1 MSRDNDPAT
10 PGPLLAEAVGA
21 YGRGDLHAARSKSKT
36 ILLDQPADAAAWR
49 LAAYA
54 HLGEGPAVALKML
67 ERATAVRPDSSDTW
81 HDVASVALSAGI
93 HRIAVRALRRSTA
106 LDPGTAARWRDLG
119 VALSTLGADGTGPLR
134 RSLTLAREDGQTL
147 RVLAEAFLAHDKNDE
162 ACRHARQALLL
173 LPGDAGAWLV
183 LGLMAHRVQRLPDA
197 ECTFRRSGA
206 IVPLMGAAWH
216 NLALTA
222 SGAGDAAGTDR
233 NLRRALA
240 AEPAF
245 VHSLLLSGNRRIE
258 VGDIPGATLRFRR
271 AQAVAPDFPEAEF
284 NLSMIALLH
293 GDCSAGWRGFSARW
307 RCVSHRSFR
316 PAPDTRPWDGRVERA
331 ARLVLRAEP
340 EQALGDTI
348 QFARFIPA
356 AAERVR
362 TLVVECASTL
372 HDLIGRIPGVSCVIG
387 IGDDPGPAQLSCG
400 LMDLGAIFAP
410 SLASLPFST
419 SYLTP
424 DPAAVAAWAS
434 QIDDLPRPRI
444 GVCWRGNPRFRM
456 DRQRSPGHAAMTPL
470 LQSAAPHFLSLVLD
484 RRDEEALPE
493 GMADP
498 MPLVSDMS
506 DTAALISTLD
516 LVITSDTAIAHLSG
530 ALGRPTWVMLHEP
543 SDWRWLRD
551 RTDSPWY
558 PSVRLFRQPIPGDW
572 KTVVANLISTLD
584 ATTPMRP
591 R

>member
-10 PGPLLAEAVGA
+10 PGSLLAEAVGA
-21 YGRGDLHAARSKSKT
+21 YDRGDLRAARSKSKT
-36 ILLDQPADAAAWR
+36 ILLDLPADAAAWR

-54 HLGEGPAVALKML
+54 HLGEDSAVALKML
-67 ERATAVRPDSSDTW
+67 ERAAAVRPDSSDTW
-81 HDVASVALSAGI
+81 HDVASVAQRAGI
-93 HRIAVRALRRSTA
+93 HPVAVRALRRSTA

-119 VALSTLGADGTGPLR
+119 VALSALGADGTGPQR
-134 RSLTLAREDGQTL
+134 RSLTLAREDGPTL
-147 RVLAEAFLAHDKNDE
+147 RALAEALLARDENDE
-162 ACRHARQALLL
+162 ACRHARKALLL
-173 LPGDAGAWLV
+173 LPADAGAWLV
-183 LGLMAHRVQRLPDA
+183 LGLQAHQVQRLLDA
-197 ECTFRRSGA
+197 ECAFRRAGA
-206 IVPLMGAAWH
+206 IVPLMGSAWH

-222 SGAGDAAGTDR
+222 SGAGNAIGTDR
-233 NLRRALA
+233 SLRRALA
-240 AEPAF
+240 TEPAF

-258 VGDIPGATLRFRR
+258 VGDTPGATLRFRR
-271 AQAVAPDFPEAEF
+271 VQAVAPDFPEGEF

-293 GDCSAGWRGFSARW
+293 GDWGVGWRGFSARW
-307 RCVSHRSFR
+307 RCVSHRHFR
-316 PAPDTRPWDGRVERA
+316 PTPGVRPWDGRVERT

-348 QFARFIPA
+348 QFARFISA

-372 HDLIGRIPGVSCVIG
+372 HDLIGRIPGVSRVID
-387 IGDDPGPAQLSCG
+387 IGNDPGPAELACG
-400 LMDLGAIFAP
+400 LMDLGSIFAP
-410 SLASLPFST
+410 NLATLPFSI
-419 SYLTP
+419 SYLAP
-424 DPAAVAAWAS
+424 DPTAAAAWAS

-470 LQSAAPHFLSLVLD
+470 LQSAAPHLLSLVLD
-484 RRDEEALPE
+484 RRDEEALPD

-543 SDWRWLRD
+543 PDWRWLRD
-551 RTDSPWY
+551 RSDSPWY
-558 PSVRLFRQPIPGDW
+558 PSVRLFRQPMPGDW
-572 KTVVANLISTLD
+572 ATVVANVISTLD
-584 ATTPMRP
+584 ATMLIRP